1 MANFQ
6 LVEFTTDTKTYTKAG
21 AITRELTAL
30 GYHFVNTGGCIVC
43 INNLPL
49 YPSGVLDT
57 MYIGCKDKSLYNI
70 HCLTRNCKHATL
82 NPVRFRCRR
91 WLMDMFQV

>member
-30 GYHFVNTGGCIVC
+30 GYHFVNTGGCIVY

-70 HCLTRNCKHATL
+70 RFDATSLVNPELTVITFNQT
-82 NPVRFRCRR
+82 N
-91 WLMDMFQV
+91 

>member
-6 LVEFTTDTKTYTKAG
+6 LVEFTTDTKTYTQAG
-21 AITRELTAL
+21 AITREPTAL
-30 GYHFVNTGGCIVC
+30 GYHFVNTGGCIVF

-70 HCLTRNCKHATL
+70 RFDATSLVNPELTVITFNQT
-82 NPVRFRCRR
+82 N
-91 WLMDMFQV
+91 